1 MLKKLLIA
9 NRGEI
14 AARIARTARRMG
26 LGNCAAQRL
35 QIAEF
40 VIAHAQAVARLTGID
55 GVGTEGKRSAH
66 HGERSCRS
74 EKFGSLTHSKI
85 LKNHKFYLLRA
96 P

>member
-1 MLKKLLIA
+1 
-9 NRGEI
+9 
-14 AARIARTARRMG
+14 MG